1 MGIQTNRPVC
11 RQAGL
16 TRKIIEQQSKKH
28 DVRVIDIKKKDIS
41 FENIIDEIFSYDKII
56 SW

>member
-1 MGIQTNRPVC
+1 MKILHIIKSGQKE
-11 RQAGL
+11 L
-16 TRKIIEQQSKKH
+16 TKKIIEQQSKKH

-41 FENIIDEIFSYDKII
+41 FEDVIDEIFSYDKVI

>member
-1 MGIQTNRPVC
+1 MIKSRQTE
-11 RQAGL
+11 L
-16 TRKIIEQQSKKH
+16 TKKIIEQQSKKH

-41 FENIIDEIFSYDKII
+41 FEDVIDEIFSYDKVI

>member
-1 MGIQTNRPVC
+1 MKILHIIKSRQTE
-11 RQAGL
+11 L
-16 TRKIIEQQSKKH
+16 TKKIIEQQSKKH

-41 FENIIDEIFSYDKII
+41 FEDVIDEIFSYDKVI

>member
-1 MGIQTNRPVC
+1 MKILHIIKFRQTE
-11 RQAGL
+11 L
-16 TRKIIEQQSKKH
+16 TKKIIEQQSKKH

-41 FENIIDEIFSYDKII
+41 FEDVIDEIFSYDKII

>member
-1 MGIQTNRPVC
+1 MKILHMIKSRQTE
-11 RQAGL
+11 L
-16 TRKIIEQQSKKH
+16 TKKIIEQQSKKH

-41 FENIIDEIFSYDKII
+41 FEDVIDEIFSYDKVI